1 MKKLKDNGAIIA
13 VIAALGIA
21 ATGWLRSDGGR
32 SQQLADLSQ
41 QVSRLEQ
48 QVGHMQQELDQYL
61 LVHDGH

>member
-1 MKKLKDNGAIIA
+1 MTKLKDNGPLIVALTAILIA
-13 VIAALGIA
+13 VVP
-21 ATGWLRSDGGR
+21 WVRNDGGR
-32 SQQLADLSQ
+32 SQQLADLTQ